1 MKTPT
6 TLLFLF
12 LIAVFSLDGVQAA
25 PTPTPTAGQIQEEK
39 DKVLSLAALSVV
51 YKTWQTSSAPG
62 SRGHNIGCVMVDS
75 NSKPIAWNVNC
86 VTILDNGTQHGEVR
100 VVQEFLSSSQASGKY
115 IDGNTVYTTLEPCA
129 MCTGMMTMTKAKR
142 CVYVQA
148 DPGYGS
154 AIKGLNLVRY
164 PRVFDSYT
172 PTTLPQKI
180 KLEQQFAQFMKTNP
194 SVTDYLLTT
203 DAQAIYASAL
213 SDLNNYQVK
222 YSANAAFCDSVKDFI
237 ATKVN
242 PDNLHIEYIVEY
254 R

>member
-1 MKTPT
+1 MKTPLT
-6 TLLFLF
+6 FLLLFL
-12 LIAVFSLDGVQAA
+12 AVVFSLDGLRAA
-25 PTPTPTAGQIQEEK
+25 PTPTVAQIQEEK
-39 DKVLSLAALSVV
+39 DRVLSLAALSVV
-51 YKTWQTSSAPG
+51 FKNWQTNSAAG
-62 SRGHNIGCVMVDS
+62 SRGHNIGCVMVNS
-75 NSKPIAWNVNC
+75 NSLPISWNVNC

-164 PRVFDSYT
+164 PRVFEAFT
-172 PTTLPQKI
+172 PSTLPQKI
-180 KLEQQFAQFMKTNP
+180 ALERQFAQFSRINP
-194 SVTDYLLTT
+194 SITDYLLTT
-203 DAQAIYASAL
+203 NARAIYASAL
-213 SDLNNYQVK
+213 NDLNNYRVRWTN
-222 YSANAAFCDSVKDFI
+222 NAAFYSSVTNFI
-237 ATKVN
+237 ATQVN
-242 PDNLHIEYIVEY
+242 TNNLRIEYEVEY

>member
-1 MKTPT
+1 MRYSSILLAVC
-6 TLLFLF
+6 LLFNEAL
-12 LIAVFSLDGVQAA
+12 LAQ
-25 PTPTPTAGQIQEEK
+25 TPAQIQQER
-39 DKVLSLAALSVV
+39 DTILSLACLSVV
-51 YKTWQTSSAPG
+51 YKNWQTDSDPDP
-62 SRGHNIGCVMVDS
+62 RGHNIGCVMVDS
-75 NSKPIAWNVNC
+75 NSLPVAWNVNC

-100 VVQEFLSSSQASGKY
+100 VVQEFLSSNHTSGKY

-164 PRVFDSYT
+164 PRVFEAYT
-172 PTTLPQKI
+172 PSGLPQKV

-194 SVTDYLLTT
+194 SITDYLLTT

-213 SDLNNYQVK
+213 TDLNNYRVK
-222 YSANAAFCDSVKDFI
+222 WTKNNAALYTAVTNFI
-237 ATKVN
+237 ATQVN
-242 PDNLHIEYIVEY
+242 ANNLHIDHAVE
-254 R
+254 